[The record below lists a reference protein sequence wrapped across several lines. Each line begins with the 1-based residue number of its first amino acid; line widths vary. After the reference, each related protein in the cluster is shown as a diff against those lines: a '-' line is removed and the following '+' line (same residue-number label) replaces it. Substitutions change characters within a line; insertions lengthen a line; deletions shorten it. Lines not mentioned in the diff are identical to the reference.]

1 MLFIWARTFIY
12 NCIAQAKDEMRSRE
26 RKLEDQR
33 HNLELSL
40 SDAHQEIKVSL
51 GPW

>member
-1 MLFIWARTFIY
+1 ME
-12 NCIAQAKDEMRSRE
+12 EMRTRE

-40 SDAHQEIKVSL
+40 SDAHQVCLLHQNSSL
-51 GPW
+51 DAVLGLAALI